1 MRISTRAYAVLFAGL
16 SASVLAAEPNIDAH
30 MIEMSVGETIYF
42 QLTNSVPGSK
52 PSPVVRVQ
60 DPKRDYSVI
69 RVTFKAGENR
79 GKRTMT
85 VRNGYDAFVFFAI
98 NEGCLHY
105 TEPSS
110 AKSTE
115 ATYLKVGA
123 PPGKETSMPIATS
136 SMTLVMCDFTI
147 SR

>member
-1 MRISTRAYAVLFAGL
+1 MRISTRVYAVLFAGL
-16 SASVLAAEPNIDAH
+16 SASVLAAEPNTDAH

-42 QLTNSVPGSK
+42 QLTNSVPGNK
-52 PSPVVRVQ
+52 RSPVVRVQ

-79 GKRTMT
+79 DELTMT

-98 NEGCLHY
+98 NEGCHQY
-105 TEPSS
+105 TGPSS

-115 ATYLKVGA
+115 TTYLKVGA

-136 SMTLVMCDFTI
+136 SMTLVMCDFAI